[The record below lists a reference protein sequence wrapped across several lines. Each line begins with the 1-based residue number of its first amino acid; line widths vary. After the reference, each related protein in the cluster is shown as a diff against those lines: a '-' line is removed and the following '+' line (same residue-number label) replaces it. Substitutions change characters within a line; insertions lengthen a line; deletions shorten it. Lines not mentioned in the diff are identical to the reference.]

1 MDYRVLLIP
10 VLLAANALFLYWF
23 LGGNPEY
30 DALAESKKHEFLARI
45 NGLLFIVYL
54 VVMRTFTTTHEGAV
68 EQISHI
74 VAYLIYDCAHA
85 PFYARGYDYYIH
97 HIVYFLIYF
106 VLGPGLSERRFMQFY
121 ESSCI
126 LESSAPLLSV
136 GWFMDTLGYP
146 MDTFH
151 QILRGFV
158 VVVWAC
164 IRILY
169 FPYWVGTSFDFSD
182 VKYAV
187 PFMALNCYWFWLLI
201 KKATKSTTSSS
212 PSPAAESPN
221 PQPTEDSGSARSSPR
236 EPRT

>member
-1 MDYRVLLIP
+1 MWWIP
-10 VLLAANALFLYWF
+10 LLLAANAVVLYHFLS
-23 LGGNPEY
+23 LNPEFG
-30 DALAESKKHEFLARI
+30 DLAESKKHEFLARI

-54 VVMRTFTTTHEGAV
+54 VVMRLFTTTHEGV
-68 EQISHI
+68 MEQMGQI
-74 VAYLIYDCAHA
+74 VAYMVYDCAHV

-126 LESSAPLLSV
+126 LESSAPILSI

-212 PSPAAESPN
+212 PSPAADSPN

>member
-1 MDYRVLLIP
+1 MDYRVLVIP

-30 DALAESKKHEFLARI
+30 DALAEHKKHEFLARI
-45 NGLLFIVYL
+45 NGLLFIVYI
-54 VVMRTFTTTHEGAV
+54 VTMRVFTTTHAGAM
-68 EQISHI
+68 EQISQI

-97 HIVYFLIYF
+97 HAVYFLIYISQF
-106 VLGPGLSERRFMQFY
+106 TTTPDIRVSQFY
-121 ESSCI
+121 DAACI
-126 LESSAPLLSV
+126 LESSAPVLSI
-136 GWFMDTLGYP
+136 GWFMDALGYP

-151 QILRGFV
+151 QVTRVALFLIWTF
-158 VVVWAC
+158 
-164 IRILY
+164 IRMMC
-169 FPYWVGTSFDFSD
+169 FPYWIGTAIDTKD
-182 VKYAV
+182 IVYTL
-187 PFMALNCYWFWLLI
+187 PFVALNCYWFWLLI

-212 PSPAAESPN
+212 PSPAAESPD